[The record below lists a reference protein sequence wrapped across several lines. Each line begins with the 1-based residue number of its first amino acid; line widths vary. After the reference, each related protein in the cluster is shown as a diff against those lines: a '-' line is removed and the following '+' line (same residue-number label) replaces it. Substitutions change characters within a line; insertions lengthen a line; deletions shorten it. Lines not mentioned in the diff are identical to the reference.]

1 MEDKNVKKELKIFR
15 LLSVDITTGKRDE
28 LFSAVAALH
37 GRGGAVFTPNPEI
50 LSIAQTNTQLKF
62 ALSQGL
68 NIPDGVG
75 VKRALSR
82 RGIFTD
88 TYPGVE
94 LGEALLTLDGVRLGI
109 YGGRAGVADMA
120 MRNLLVKHPGVI
132 SAFTLDGY
140 SNTEDDVCRAIE
152 NTEPTVVF
160 VCLGSPKQ
168 EVFISR
174 IRDRFASVLF
184 LALGGS
190 ADVYAGYVKRAPRL
204 FRRAGL
210 EWLFRMLA
218 SPARISRLPRIF
230 RFLLYDFKSRRNER
244 ANISKKI
251 KNRPLFLKK
260 SYKFDKN

>member
-1 MEDKNVKKELKIFR
+1 MEEKNIKPEVKLCE
-15 LLSVDITTGKRDE
+15 LLSVGIVTGKRDA
-28 LFSAVAALH
+28 LFSAVSELH
-37 GRGGAVFTPNPEI
+37 GKGGAVFTPNPEI
-50 LSIAQTNTQLKF
+50 LSMAKTNPQLKR

-75 VKRALSR
+75 VKRALSK

-109 YGGRAGVADMA
+109 FGGRAGVADAA
-120 MRNLLVKHPGVI
+120 MQNLLVKYPSVTN
-132 SAFTLDGY
+132 AFTLDGY
-140 SNTEDDVCRAIE
+140 SSTKDDVCRAIE

-168 EVFISR
+168 EIFIYD
-174 IRDRFASVLF
+174 IKDRFDSVLF

-190 ADVYAGYVKRAPRL
+190 ADVYAGRVKRAPEV

-210 EWLFRMLA
+210 EWLFRMLR
-218 SPARISRLPRIF
+218 SPSRMSRLPRIL
-230 RFLLYDFKSRRNER
+230 RFLLYDFKSRRKER

-251 KNRPLFLKK
+251 KNRSLFLKK